1 VRRWL
6 ATGNDLQYVEE
17 ILTLLLRNVFAP
29 ALILL
34 SVQAQA
40 QSVIS
45 AHAGLIH
52 CSEGEVLVDG
62 RTISHVN
69 GRFPELS
76 KSSLLITNEGKVEVL
91 LSPKI
96 FLWLGPHSAIRMLDN
111 TLADAR
117 LELLGGSALLQS
129 MMVSP
134 DNSVTLIYKSL
145 QVHPTANGLYRIDST
160 PSFFTVIQGEAEVTN
175 GTDSFLLKERLRLP
189 FPSGLIAPL
198 AEGEPDELDQ
208 WALERRRIISA
219 ANRSGVRTTNHRG
232 KAHIK

>member
-1 VRRWL
+1 MP
-6 ATGNDLQYVEE
+6 G
-17 ILTLLLRNVFAP
+17 LLLRNVFLP

-62 RTISHVN
+62 RIIAHVN

-91 LSPKI
+91 VGPRM
-96 FLWLGPHSAIRMLDN
+96 FLWLGPHSAIRMLDT

-117 LELLGGSALLQS
+117 VELLGGSALLQS
-129 MMVSP
+129 MNVSP

-145 QVHPTANGLYRIDST
+145 QVHPTGDGLYRIDST
-160 PSFFTVIQGEAEVTN
+160 PSFFTVLEGEAAVTN
-175 GTDSFLLKERLRLP
+175 GSESFLLKERLRLP

-198 AEGEPDELDQ
+198 AESEPDELDQ

-219 ANRSGVRTTNHRG
+219 TNRIVAPKTNRSKRHG
-232 KAHIK
+232 K